1 MGWHLLKTRIIPVLL
16 LKNGRMVKGRKFRDF
31 RDVGD
36 PVSAARIYNAQNA
49 DELIILDIEATHER
63 RQTLVD
69 VIERVSKECFMP
81 LSVGGGVNSV
91 SIIKDLLHAGADKVV
106 ITTAAAMSPTFVT
119 NAARLFGNQC
129 IIAGID
135 VMREEDGSYSV
146 WTHSGTKRTEL
157 DLVEHVRNMEA
168 SGAGEIFINSIDRD
182 GMMCGYDLELA
193 ALVQQNTSLPVII
206 AGGAG
211 NFEHLRDA
219 IQKAGVHAAACASV
233 FHFGDNNPIRA
244 RAYLKNAGIP
254 MKKTK

>member
-1 MGWHLLKTRIIPVLL
+1 MLKTRIIPVLL
-16 LKNGRMVKGRKFRDF
+16 LKNGRMVKGKKFKDF

-49 DELIILDIEATHER
+49 DELIILDIDATHQNR
-63 RQTLVD
+63 NVVVD
-69 VIERVSKECFMP
+69 IIERVSKECFMP
-81 LSVGGGVNSV
+81 LAVGGGIRSGADIR
-91 SIIKDLLHAGADKVV
+91 SLLLAGADKVV
-106 ITTAAAMSPTFVT
+106 ITTAAVEDPEFIRE
-119 NAARLFGNQC
+119 AARDFGSQC
-129 IIAGID
+129 IVAGID
-135 VMREEDGSYSV
+135 VMREESGYSV
-146 WTHSGTKRTEL
+146 WTHSGTKRTPL
-157 DLVEHVRNMEA
+157 DLLQHVRGLERN
-168 SGAGEIFINSIDRD
+168 GAGEIFVNAIDRD

-193 ALVQQNTSLPVII
+193 EMVQRSTSLPVII

-219 IQKAGVHAAACASV
+219 ILRAKVHAVGCSSV